1 MKKLKIIMIDAFKPI
16 YLEHAPYLKALT
28 KEYQHGELD
37 MGLGHWRGVQILF
50 EGKSDIIATFYK
62 NEDFNNNQ
70 NKNQLNYLKYFIFLK
85 YFGEFGRFI
94 IDILFNFPRLI
105 KGYELIRT
113 GNIPIDKLYKFD
125 VAVKRHFAKKDNIEF
140 RYFGELDKTGHKY
153 GTKSPKIINEIKKL
167 DKKISKITSQN
178 NFNLIFSDHGMAD
191 IEKIISVPI
200 TKNCFID
207 SDIARYWGNEKE
219 LKEIKKQLPIND
231 GKIINWDKK
240 YGQLIFLVNTG
251 ILIFPNFW
259 NKKPVKAMH
268 GYDGKDKDMKAFY
281 LIKKPGIGKNLKVEE
296 LHEILKES
304 F

>member
-1 MKKLKIIMIDAFKPI
+1 MIDAFKPS

-37 MGLGHWRGVQILF
+37 MGFGHWRGVQVLF
-50 EGKSDIIATFYK
+50 ERNSDIIAVFYK
-62 NEDFNNNQ
+62 NKEYNQ
-70 NKNQLNYLKYFIFLK
+70 NKSSLNYLKYFIFLK
-85 YFGEFGRFI
+85 YFGKFGRFL

-125 VAVKRHFAKKDNIEF
+125 VSINKHPGKKHSKFI
-140 RYFGELDKTGHKY
+140 YFSELDKLGHKY
-153 GTKSPKIINEIKKL
+153 GTKSLQVINAIKKI
-167 DKKISKITSQN
+167 DKKISELDNKN
-178 NFNLIFSDHGMAD
+178 KFDLIFSDHGMAD

-200 TKNCFID
+200 TENCFID
-207 SDIARYWGNEKE
+207 SDIARYWGDKEELEK
-219 LKEIKKQLPIND
+219 IKKQLSTED
-231 GKIINWDKK
+231 GNIIKWDKK
-240 YGQLIFLVNTG
+240 YGDLIFLANTS

-268 GYDGKDKDMKAFY
+268 GYDGKSKDMKAFY
-281 LIKKPGIGKNLKVEE
+281 LIKKPGIGKDLKVEE
-296 LHEILKES
+296 LHEILKEN

>member
-1 MKKLKIIMIDAFKPI
+1 MIDAFKPS

-37 MGLGHWRGVQILF
+37 MGFGHWRGVQVLF
-50 EGKSDIIATFYK
+50 ERNSDIIAVFYK
-62 NEDFNNNQ
+62 NKEYNQ
-70 NKNQLNYLKYFIFLK
+70 NKSSLNYLKYFIFLK
-85 YFGEFGRFI
+85 YFGKFGRFL

-125 VAVKRHFAKKDNIEF
+125 VSINKHPGKKHCKFI
-140 RYFGELDKTGHKY
+140 YFSELDKLGHKY
-153 GTKSPKIINEIKKL
+153 GTKSLQVINAIKKI
-167 DKKISKITSQN
+167 DKKISELDNKN
-178 NFNLIFSDHGMAD
+178 KFDLIFSDHGMAD

-200 TKNCFID
+200 TENCFID
-207 SDIARYWGNEKE
+207 SDIARYWGDKEELEK
-219 LKEIKKQLPIND
+219 IKKQLSTED
-231 GKIINWDKK
+231 GNIIKWDKK
-240 YGQLIFLVNTG
+240 YGDLIFLANTS

-268 GYDGKDKDMKAFY
+268 GYDGKSKDMKAFY
-281 LIKKPGIGKNLKVEE
+281 LIKKPGIGKDLKVEE
-296 LHEILKES
+296 LHEILKEN

>member
-1 MKKLKIIMIDAFKPI
+1 MIDAFKPS
-16 YLEHAPYLKALT
+16 YLEYAPYLKALT
-28 KEYQHGELD
+28 KEYQHGELE

-50 EGKSDIIATFYK
+50 EGNSNIISTFYK
-62 NEDFNNNQ
+62 NENY
-70 NKNQLNYLKYFIFLK
+70 NKNKSKSSLNYLKYFIFLK
-85 YFGEFGRFI
+85 YFEEFGRFI
-94 IDILFNFPRLI
+94 IDILFNLPRLI

-125 VAVKRHFAKKDNIEF
+125 VSINKHPGKKHRKFI
-140 RYFGELDKTGHKY
+140 YFSELDKLGHKY
-153 GTKSPKIINEIKKL
+153 GTKSLQVINAIKKI
-167 DKKISKITSQN
+167 DKKISELDNKN
-178 NFNLIFSDHGMAD
+178 KFDLIFSDHGMAD

-207 SDIARYWGNEKE
+207 SDIARYWGNEEE
-219 LKEIKKQLPIND
+219 LNEIKKQLPVGYGN
-231 GKIINWDKK
+231 IIKWDKK

-251 ILIFPNFW
+251 VLIFPNFW

-268 GYDGKDKDMKAFY
+268 GYDGKSKDMKAFY
-281 LIKKPGIGKNLKVEE
+281 LIKQIGNRKDLKAEE